1 MMQMVF
7 QNLKSLPNQ
16 FVRDLLP
23 KLKELVYFHLDVFK
37 KESLVGFLPSTHSQ
51 LPVFLPA
58 LQSLAVLIRALQSS
72 IEPILPNIESTLVS
86 SRIAVH
92 T

>member
-58 LQSLAVLIRALQSS
+58 LQSLAALIRALQSS
-72 IEPILPNIESTLVS
+72 IKPILPNIESTLVPS
-86 SRIAVH
+86 SIAVH

>member
-23 KLKELVYFHLDVFK
+23 KLKELVYFQLDVFK

-72 IEPILPNIESTLVS
+72 IKPILPNIESTLVS

>member
-1 MMQMVF
+1 MMRMVF

-37 KESLVGFLPSTHSQ
+37 KESLVGFLAKIHS
-51 LPVFLPA
+51 
-58 LQSLAVLIRALQSS
+58 
-72 IEPILPNIESTLVS
+72 
-86 SRIAVH
+86 
-92 T
+92 

>member
-58 LQSLAVLIRALQSS
+58 LQSLAALIRALQSS
-72 IEPILPNIESTLVS
+72 IKPILPNIESTLVS

-92 T
+92 A

>member
-1 MMQMVF
+1 MQMVF

-58 LQSLAVLIRALQSS
+58 LQSLEALIRALHSY
-72 IEPILPNIESTLVS
+72 IKPILPNIESTLVS

>member
-1 MMQMVF
+1 MYHIALVMMRMVF

-37 KESLVGFLPSTHSQ
+37 KESLVGFLAKIHS
-51 LPVFLPA
+51 
-58 LQSLAVLIRALQSS
+58 
-72 IEPILPNIESTLVS
+72 
-86 SRIAVH
+86 
-92 T
+92 

>member
-1 MMQMVF
+1 MQMVF

-37 KESLVGFLPSTHSQ
+37 KESLVGFLPSTHS
-51 LPVFLPA
+51 
-58 LQSLAVLIRALQSS
+58 
-72 IEPILPNIESTLVS
+72 
-86 SRIAVH
+86 
-92 T
+92 

>member
-7 QNLKSLPNQ
+7 QNLKSQPNQ

-51 LPVFLPA
+51 LPVFHPA
-58 LQSLAVLIRALQSS
+58 LQSLAALIRALQSS
-72 IEPILPNIESTLVS
+72 IKPILPNIESTLVPS
-86 SRIAVH
+86 PIAVH